1 MAIQHTINGNGQ
13 GRQGG
18 RVQQGGSVTKNENHR
33 KLITITL
40 DDDKR
45 SSTSSPTAN
54 TSLGTKSHE
63 GVEGGRVSEVVAP
76 LSQDNVMRWFTAA
89 TLIMPDLSTH
99 C

>member
-1 MAIQHTINGNGQ
+1 MQE
-13 GRQGG
+13 G

-45 SSTSSPTAN
+45 SSRPPVQLPTHCWA
-54 TSLGTKSHE
+54 LKGTR
-63 GVEGGRVSEVVAP
+63 GWGGGRVSNRVVAT
-76 LSQDNVMRWFTAA
+76 LSQDNVMQWFTAA
-89 TLIMPDLSTH
+89 SLIMPDLSTH